1 MKPAVR
7 KLPRAGA
14 DVAFLV
20 RALSSMRVE
29 KDDDQTIAS
38 SPDWPDEHMPD
49 VVEFVDASLK
59 TPVAVGG
66 ANA

>member
-7 KLPRAGA
+7 KLARAGA

-20 RALSSMRVE
+20 RALSSSRCE
-29 KDDDQTIAS
+29 NDDDQTTSS

-59 TPVAVGG
+59 TPLAVGG

>member
-1 MKPAVR
+1 MKPVVR
-7 KLPRAGA
+7 KLARAGA

-20 RALSSMRVE
+20 RALSSMRSE

-49 VVEFVDASLK
+49 VVEFVGGNASALSQ
-59 TPVAVGG
+59 AGG